1 MLKYILPIMAIF
13 FTTTIHAQ
21 HMLTG
26 TVKDTVKNEMLAG
39 ITVQLKGTKNS
50 TVTNKDG
57 VFVLNNIPAGTG
69 IITFSSSEYETAEQ
83 SIIFPQENITTP
95 FLIVLTVK
103 EEEMEEVLVSST
115 RTGRT
120 IANTPTRVE
129 TIDLEEIDEKSN
141 MRPANVSMIL
151 HESTGIQ
158 VQQTSATAGNAS
170 VRLQGLD
177 SRYTQLLKDGYP
189 SFGNFASGLSI
200 LEIPPLDLKQVE
212 IIKGPASTLY
222 GAGAIAGVVNFV
234 SKAPKEK
241 AEYSFIINGSNVG
254 QINIGGYAS
263 QKFKRVGYS
272 VLALK
277 NMQKAY
283 DADKDDFTELPK
295 SDDFTVHPKLFL
307 YPSEKTTISF
317 GNSFTKGERTGG
329 DIQVVKGNSDMLH
342 TYFEKNKTLR
352 NTTTLDVVQR
362 LNNSAKV
369 VLKSSLSYF
378 DRQILIPGYIFSGKN
393 RNFFSDL
400 SYAKNAERQTWITG
414 INFINDAFSQSA
426 AVPAPLN
433 FTTVTGGAYVQQTL
447 DLSEKLK
454 LESGLRTDIVHY
466 SNSNYRKT
474 EVFILPRIS
483 ALFKF
488 SDQWSSRLG
497 AGLGYKTPTAF
508 TEQTEVIQ
516 YKNVE
521 SLNGVKSEQSYGG
534 TADVNFRIQPAPEL
548 SFSINQM
555 FFYTL
560 IKHSSILSQSP
571 AGNYAFA
578 NTNKNVYSTGFET
591 NAKLIFKDNFKLFA
605 GYTFTHAKADY
616 LPGNKFI
623 SLLPKSKLN
632 LALVYE
638 KERNLKV
645 GLEGY
650 FTDSQYLYN
659 GNRTPS
665 FWEFGFMAEKTLGV
679 IAVFINAENFTDTRQ
694 SRYKPV
700 VNGSHNN
707 PTFDDIWTHTE
718 GRTFN
723 GGIKIKL

>member
-1 MLKYILPIMAIF
+1 MLKYMLPILAML

-21 HMLTG
+21 HTLIG
-26 TVKDTVKNEMLAG
+26 TVKDTIKNEALAG

-50 TVTNKDG
+50 AVTNKDG
-57 VFVLNNIPAGTG
+57 VFILNNIPSGPA
-69 IITFSSSEYETAEQ
+69 IIIFSSAGYDTAEQ
-83 SIIFPQENITTP
+83 TITFPQENNATP
-95 FLIVLTVK
+95 FFIALTAK
-103 EEEMEEVLVSST
+103 EEEMEEVVVSST

-222 GAGAIAGVVNFV
+222 GAGAIAGVVNFI

-254 QINIGGYAS
+254 QVNIGGYAS
-263 QKFKRVGYS
+263 QKFKKVGYS
-272 VLALK
+272 ILALT
-277 NMQKAY
+277 NIQKAY
-283 DADKDDFTELPK
+283 DVDKDDFTELPK
-295 SDDFTVHPKLFL
+295 SNDFTVHPKLFL
-307 YPSEKTTISF
+307 YPSEKTTISI

-329 DIQVVKGNSDMLH
+329 DIQVVKGNADLLH

-352 NTTTLDVVQR
+352 NTTTLDVVQQ
-362 LNNSAKV
+362 LSDAKI
-369 VLKSSLSYF
+369 VLKTGFSYF
-378 DRQILIPGYIFSGKN
+378 DRKILIPDYVFSGKN
-393 RNFFSDL
+393 RNLFSDL
-400 SYAKNAERQTWITG
+400 SYAKSGKRQTWIAG
-414 INFINDAFSQSA
+414 INFISDAFSQNA
-426 AVPAPLN
+426 AVTAPLN
-433 FTTVTGGAYVQQTL
+433 FTTVTGGAYVQHTL

-454 LESGLRTDIVHY
+454 LESGLRTDVVHY
-466 SNSNYRKT
+466 SNTNYNKT
-474 EVFILPRIS
+474 EVFVLPRIS

-508 TEQTEVIQ
+508 TEQTETIQ
-516 YKNVE
+516 YKNVLP
-521 SLNGVKSEQSYGG
+521 LNNVRSEQSYGG
-534 TADVNFRIQPAPEL
+534 TADANFRTQLAPGL

-560 IKHSSILSQSP
+560 IKHSSILRQSP
-571 AGNYAFA
+571 AGDYEFA
-578 NTNKNVYSTGFET
+578 NTDKNVYSTGFET
-591 NAKLIFKDNFKLFA
+591 NAKLIFKENFKFFA

-623 SLLPKSKLN
+623 PLLPKSKLN

-638 KERNLKV
+638 KEKDLKV

-650 FTDSQYLYN
+650 FTDRQYLYS
-659 GNRTPS
+659 GSSTPS
-665 FWEFGFMAEKTLGV
+665 FWEFGFMAEKTFGV

>member
-1 MLKYILPIMAIF
+1 MAMLFATAISAQNT
-13 FTTTIHAQ
+13 FTGNVRDTI
-21 HMLTG
+21 
-26 TVKDTVKNEMLAG
+26 KNEPLAG
-39 ITVQLKGTKNS
+39 VSVQLKGTKNI
-50 TVTNKDG
+50 TVTNKEG
-57 VFVLNNIPAGTG
+57 AFTLNNIPSGSQ
-69 IITFSSSEYETAEQ
+69 IIIFSSAGYEAFEQ
-83 SIIFPQENITTP
+83 SLVFPLESGAAPAAIALNAA
-95 FLIVLTVK
+95 
-103 EEEMEEVLVSST
+103 EEDMEEVIVAST
-115 RTGRT
+115 RTSRT

-241 AEYSFIINGSNVG
+241 AEYSFIINQSNVG
-254 QINIGGYAS
+254 QTNIGGYAS
-263 QKFKRVGYS
+263 QKFKKVGYTL
-272 VLALK
+272 LALG
-277 NMQKAY
+277 NFQQAY
-283 DADKDDFTELPK
+283 DVDKDDFTELPK
-295 SDDFTVHPKLFL
+295 SKDLTLHPKLFL
-307 YPSEKTTISF
+307 YPSEKTTISI

-329 DIQVVKGNSDMLH
+329 DVEVVKGDASLLH

-352 NTTTLDVVQR
+352 NTATLDVSQK
-362 LNNSAKV
+362 LNAAAKIIF
-369 VLKSSLSYF
+369 KSSFSYF
-378 DRQILIPGYIFSGKN
+378 DREISVPNFTFKGANKNIFT
-393 RNFFSDL
+393 DL
-400 SYAKNAERQTWITG
+400 SYAGNGKGQTLIAG
-414 INFINDAFSQSA
+414 INFINDNFSQKGII
-426 AVPAPLN
+426 VTPALN
-433 FTTVTGGAYVQQTL
+433 FTTTTGGAYVQHTW
-447 DLSEKLK
+447 DLTEKLK
-454 LESGLRTDIVHY
+454 LESGLRTDVVHY
-466 SNSNYRKT
+466 SNDNYSRT
-474 EVFILPRIS
+474 EVFVLPRIS

-488 SDQWSSRLG
+488 TDKWSSRLG

-508 TEQTEVIQ
+508 TEQTETIQ
-516 YKNVE
+516 YRNVLP
-521 SLNGVKSEQSYGG
+521 LNNVKSEQSYGG
-534 TADVNFRIQPAPEL
+534 TADVNFRTTLGADF

-560 IKHSSILSQSP
+560 IKHSSVLRQNIT
-571 AGNYAFA
+571 GDYEFA
-578 NTNKNVYSTGFET
+578 NTDKNVFSTGFET
-591 NAKLIFKDNFKLFA
+591 NAKLIFKENFKLFA
-605 GYTFTHAKADY
+605 GYTFTHAEADY
-616 LPGNKFI
+616 LPGNKFMP
-623 SLLPKSKLN
+623 LLPKSKVN

-638 KERNLKV
+638 KERDLKL

-650 FTDSQYLYN
+650 FTDRQYLYN
-659 GNRTPS
+659 GSRTPT
-665 FWEFGFMAEKTLGV
+665 FWEFGFMAEKTFSK
-679 IAVFINAENFTDTRQ
+679 IAVFVNAENFTDTRQ